1 MRSTNSVISNKTNK
15 STVKMHWLKTS
26 GGEIIVLI
34 NKNAK
39 KTYLR
44 FNKSILTDIKSQK
57 RKIIKKKKLRIK
69 KIDTINKLKMKL
81 K

>member
-1 MRSTNSVISNKTNK
+1 MAGFLSQNQINKINSLSDTLHTTFARTI
-15 STVKMHWLKTS
+15 TVY
-26 GGEIIVLI
+26 
-34 NKNAK
+34 KNAK

-57 RKIIKKKKLRIK
+57 RKIIKKKKLIIK